1 MAACCLAG
9 LGTRFWLARKA
20 PHSTDIDSYREV
32 LDLVRQGRSV
42 YEGTTHYNY
51 PPVWIWVLVALNR
64 AARALG
70 ASFENVLRT
79 FLIVIDLAVAAVLA
93 RLAGRLRS
101 ATPGVAAA
109 LYLANPV
116 VIWVSVA
123 QAQFDNLVVLF
134 LLIALLADRSRP
146 NGEEAPRWTSMG
158 SLAVSI
164 GLKQVTVFH
173 PILWLRG
180 PHWRR
185 ALLPWALVAAA
196 FIPYASSA
204 RAIRDHVLLY
214 RSVPRSF
221 GFSEL
226 VLFDERWLIPLAA
239 LGIAAT
245 AWTAWAL
252 RAREKCRSSLLL
264 FLVLLVF
271 APGFGLQYLVWP
283 LALGALFGGT
293 GFWLTTAAGLLW
305 TNVGGPWSDL
315 AGINQFGGQLLWLC
329 LVFWAVREALAI
341 GLFDGGRESA
351 SPARNARS

>member
-1 MAACCLAG
+1 M
-9 LGTRFWLARKA
+9 
-20 PHSTDIDSYREV
+20 
-32 LDLVRQGRSV
+32 RQGRSV
-42 YEGTTHYNY
+42 YAGTTHYNY
-51 PPVWIWVLVALNR
+51 PPVWIWVLMALNR
-64 AARALG
+64 AASGLG
-70 ASFENVLRT
+70 ASFETVLRS
-79 FLIVIDLAVAAVLA
+79 FLIMTDLAVAAALA
-93 RLAGRLRS
+93 RLAGRLR
-101 ATPGVAAA
+101 AVTPGVAAA

-146 NGEEAPRWTSMG
+146 GEEAPRWTSMG

-164 GLKQVTVFH
+164 GLKQITAFH

-180 PHWRR
+180 PRWRR

-196 FIPYASSA
+196 FIPYAASA

-239 LGIAAT
+239 LGMGAT

-252 RAREKCRSSLLL
+252 RAKEKCRSSLLL

-271 APGFGLQYLVWP
+271 APGFGLQYLAWP
-283 LALGALFGGT
+283 LALGALFGGA

-315 AGINQFGGQLLWLC
+315 AGVNQFGGQLLWLC
-329 LVFWAVREALAI
+329 LVFWAVHEARGI
-341 GLFDGGRESA
+341 GLFDAKRTPA
-351 SPARNARS
+351 SPAHNTRS

>member
-1 MAACCLAG
+1 LRRTALTVCCLAG
-9 LGTRFWLARKA
+9 LGTRIWLAHRA

-64 AARALG
+64 GARALG
-70 ASFENVLRT
+70 TPFETVLRS
-79 FLIVIDLAVAAVLA
+79 FLIVIDLAVATVLA
-93 RLAGRLRS
+93 QLAGRLRS
-101 ATPGVAAA
+101 ATPGAAAA

-116 VIWVSVA
+116 VIWVSAA

-134 LLIALLADRSRP
+134 LLIALLADRPRP
-146 NGEEAPRWTSMG
+146 GAEESPSWMSMG
-158 SLAVSI
+158 SLALSI
-164 GLKQVTVFH
+164 GLKQITAFH

-180 PHWRR
+180 RRWRR
-185 ALLPWALVAAA
+185 ALLPWALVAAV
-196 FIPYASSA
+196 FIPYASHA

-226 VLFDERWLIPLAA
+226 VLFDEKWLIPLALA
-239 LGIAAT
+239 AFAAT

-252 RAREKCRSSLLL
+252 RTREKCRSSLLL

-283 LALGALFGGT
+283 LALGALFGGP
-293 GFWLTTAAGLLW
+293 GFWMTTAAGLLW
-305 TNVGGPWSDL
+305 TDVGAPWSRL
-315 AGINQFGGQLLWLC
+315 SGVNQFGGQLLWLS
-329 LVFWAVREALAI
+329 LVFWALREARST
-341 GLFDGGRESA
+341 GLFAGDRTGSRL
-351 SPARNARS
+351 

>member
-1 MAACCLAG
+1 V
-9 LGTRFWLARKA
+9 WLARRA

-51 PPVWIWVLVALNR
+51 PPVWIGFLVVIDR
-64 AARALG
+64 AAEALG
-70 ASFENVLRT
+70 APFEVVLRS
-79 FLIVIDLAVAAVLA
+79 FLIVSDLAVAVVLA
-93 RLAGRLRS
+93 RLASRLRS
-101 ATPGVAAA
+101 VTPGAAA
-109 LYLANPV
+109 AFYLANPV

-146 NGEEAPRWTSMG
+146 ADERPSWTSMG
-158 SLAVSI
+158 SLVISI
-164 GLKQVTVFH
+164 GLKQVTAFH
-173 PILWLRG
+173 PILWLRRPG
-180 PHWRR
+180 WQR
-185 ALLPWALVAAA
+185 ALLPWAVVAAT
-196 FIPYASSA
+196 FLPYASHV

-226 VLFDERWLIPLAA
+226 VLFDEKWLIPVVVATFV
-239 LGIAAT
+239 AT

-252 RAREKCRSSLLL
+252 RAREKCRSSLLI

-283 LALGALFGGT
+283 LALGSLFGGP

-305 TNVGGPWSDL
+305 TNVGAPWSSL
-315 AGINQFGGQLLWLC
+315 AGVNQFGGQLLWLS
-329 LVFWAVREALAI
+329 LVFWSLREARST
-341 GLFDGGRESA
+341 GLFRRGVA
-351 SPARNARS
+351 